1 MTTFVKLRCPN
12 NVSGKV
18 VANKETEEPAIVPD
32 LSQNMP
38 ENEQILGTQ
47 EKVLETQEEAQINR
61 SLPGEMLEMV
71 FRHLP
76 PKDLKVAVMV
86 CKWWDF
92 ILILSSMLAAHKC
105 TDLNFI
111 QV

>member
-1 MTTFVKLRCPN
+1 MPIYKRVGKKKFFFMTTFVKLRCPN

-18 VANKETEEPAIVPD
+18 VANKEALIQTEEPAIVPD

-47 EKVLETQEEAQINR
+47 EIVLEAQINR
-61 SLPGEMLEMV
+61 SLPGEMLETV

-86 CKWWDF
+86 CKW
-92 ILILSSMLAAHKC
+92 
-105 TDLNFI
+105 
-111 QV
+111 

>member
-1 MTTFVKLRCPN
+1 MPIYKRVGKKKFFFMITFVKLRCPN

-18 VANKETEEPAIVPD
+18 VANKETEGPVIVPD
-32 LSQNMP
+32 HQRASTKRRLSENMP

-61 SLPGEMLEMV
+61 SLPGEMLETV

-86 CKWWDF
+86 CKW
-92 ILILSSMLAAHKC
+92 
-105 TDLNFI
+105 
-111 QV
+111 

>member
-1 MTTFVKLRCPN
+1 M
-12 NVSGKV
+12 
-18 VANKETEEPAIVPD
+18 ANKEALIQTEEPAIVPD
-32 LSQNMP
+32 LSQKMP

-61 SLPGEMLEMV
+61 SLPGEMLETV

-86 CKWWDF
+86 CKW
-92 ILILSSMLAAHKC
+92 
-105 TDLNFI
+105 
-111 QV
+111 